1 MAHARA
7 TPRSHQQ
14 SFRLNTS
21 LQPSGTNPIN
31 IKPAV
36 IREISQSL
44 HSRALLCLPTRP
56 KLPLTRALCVFNLGT
71 SYKAYV
77 RDRDIKLIPCEP
89 QPCRQSPTPLG
100 ASQSLSR
107 SSRGTPNG
115 RRVRGVGGNRGAP
128 VKARDPPPGDPHCFC
143 GSCSIRLRC
152 HHFAGLMTYMQGDN
166 VSHQK
171 TQPHVHSGG
180 TASLRGAEETKDG
193 ESPAK
198 GAARMRRQPALSLI
212 PLPWEINRQTYHQ
225 AWWGWGRGRVRWW
238 PRVSQYTHTSTKN
251 RGFCGSC
258 GCLGATPWASHLP

>member
-7 TPRSHQQ
+7 TPPPRSHQQ

-115 RRVRGVGGNRGAP
+115 RRVRGVGGWEPRGSCQGP
-128 VKARDPPPGDPHCFC
+128 RPPPQGTHIVFADHVAS
-143 GSCSIRLRC
+143 GSGVTAL
-152 HHFAGLMTYMQGDN
+152 QG
-166 VSHQK
+166 
-171 TQPHVHSGG
+171 
-180 TASLRGAEETKDG
+180 
-193 ESPAK
+193 
-198 GAARMRRQPALSLI
+198 
-212 PLPWEINRQTYHQ
+212 
-225 AWWGWGRGRVRWW
+225 
-238 PRVSQYTHTSTKN
+238 
-251 RGFCGSC
+251 
-258 GCLGATPWASHLP
+258 